1 MSKIDRHTGSSFDSF
16 LEEEGTLDEIEAV
29 AAKRVIAWQLAQEM
43 KQQHIT
49 KYAMAAALHTSRS
62 QIDRLLDPENASVH
76 LTTLARA
83 AHAVGMRIKIGLE
96 RITVD
101 EDASTVDAQ
110 SHDVARRHHAR
121 TKREMQHA

>member
-1 MSKIDRHTGSSFDSF
+1 MNKTDQHTGSSFDSF
-16 LEEEGTLDEIEAV
+16 LEEEGTLDETEAV

-43 KQQHIT
+43 EQQHIT
-49 KYAMAAALHTSRS
+49 KQAMAATLHTSRS
-62 QIDRLLDPENASVH
+62 QIDRLLDPANASIH

-96 RITVD
+96 RISAD
-101 EDASTVDAQ
+101 EGDTG
-110 SHDVARRHHAR
+110 SHDVVRRPHAR